1 VLFVQGYILKRVASP
16 FILTPQG
23 VAAGHFTELS
33 FPSCDQAASQEIVY
47 ELFPFAVVFFD
58 SLTVVFFEASLFLQ
72 SQPLKRKINR
82 LKCKGGEIEV
92 QSRQD

>member
-16 FILTPQG
+16 FILIPPG

-72 SQPLKRKINR
+72 SQPLKRK
-82 LKCKGGEIEV
+82 GGEIEV

>member
-1 VLFVQGYILKRVASP
+1 MLFVQGYILKRVASP
-16 FILTPQG
+16 FILIPPG

-47 ELFPFAVVFFD
+47 ELF
-58 SLTVVFFEASLFLQ
+58 TVVFFEASLFLQ

>member
-1 VLFVQGYILKRVASP
+1 MLFVQGYILKRVASP
-16 FILTPQG
+16 FILIPPG

-72 SQPLKRKINR
+72 SQPLKRK
-82 LKCKGGEIEV
+82 GGEIEV